1 MRISLSLKLI
11 LFLLML
17 SLLSVGLVGF
27 FAKNVTSNE
36 FDRFR
41 LERDQTT
48 FLLQLTDYYR
58 NQGSWQGIDQAMRLE
73 NRPPQNRPQNGTQN
87 SPQNRTQDPVNPP
100 ARGAPPFVL
109 TDLEGLVLLPGGG
122 FRIGETLPPNLF
134 NQAAAVQVAGITV
147 GKLLTLEQPPQLD
160 AREQDFL
167 QRINRALLLAT
178 LGTMLLAVLLGW
190 LFSKWLLKPLQGL
203 IAGLH
208 SMRRGELQQHLS
220 VRSSDEIGELVQT
233 FNQMSSEIAQAHQL
247 RKQMT
252 ADIAHDL
259 KTPLTVILGHLE
271 GLREGVLQPSAK
283 RFNTLYWEAK
293 QLERLISDLRL
304 LSLSDAGEL
313 HLELYPTPLTPMLH
327 SILHSFEHVA
337 LQSQIQLSLELPPT
351 LPLLNLDASR
361 FTQIL
366 TNLLDNAL
374 RHTPEGGTVILGAR
388 AVQHGVH
395 IWVQDTG
402 QGIPA
407 EKLPHIFERFY
418 RADSARSL
426 ARSLEGVGGSGLG
439 LAICKSL
446 LEAHGGRIW
455 AESEQGKGS
464 CFWLEVPLGIS
475 LG

>member
-1 MRISLSLKLI
+1 MKGMRISLSLKLI
-11 LFLLML
+11 LFLVIL

-27 FAKNVTSNE
+27 FAKQVTSSE

-41 LERDQTT
+41 LERDRTT
-48 FLLQLTDYYR
+48 FLVLLTDYYQ
-58 NQGSWQGIDQAMRLE
+58 NQGSWQGIERIVRKQNKPFREIE
-73 NRPPQNRPQNGTQN
+73 NLGNPRDNQNLT
-87 SPQNRTQDPVNPP
+87 
-100 ARGAPPFVL
+100 ARAIPFVL
-109 TDLEGLVLLPGGG
+109 SDLSGQVLLPAGR
-122 FRIGETLPPNLF
+122 FRMGDTLPLELL
-134 NQAAAVQVAGITV
+134 QQTRAVQVAAKTV
-147 GKLLTLEQPPQLD
+147 GYLLTLEQPPQLD
-160 AREQDFL
+160 PKEQDFL
-167 QRINRALLLAT
+167 LRINRALLLAT
-178 LGTMLLAVLLGW
+178 LGTVFLAVLLGW

-203 IAGLH
+203 IVGLH
-208 SMRRGELQQHLS
+208 GMRRGELQQNLP

-233 FNQMSSEIAQAHQL
+233 FNQMSFEIAQANQL

-271 GLREGVLQPSAK
+271 GLREGVLQPTPK
-283 RFNTLYWEAK
+283 RFNTLYAEAK

-313 HLELYPTPLTPMLH
+313 HLERHPTPLTPMFQVV
-327 SILHSFEHVA
+327 LHSFENLA
-337 LQSQIQLSLELPPT
+337 QQRQINLSLELLPI

-361 FTQIL
+361 FTQVL

-374 RHTPEGGTVILGAR
+374 RYTPEGGKVLLGAR
-388 AVQHGVH
+388 VLAHSVQ

-418 RADSARSL
+418 RADQS
-426 ARSLEGVGGSGLG
+426 RSLEGGSSGLG

-464 CFWLEVPLGIS
+464 CFWLEVPLG
-475 LG
+475 

>member
-1 MRISLSLKLI
+1 MEGMRISLSLKLI
-11 LFLLML
+11 LFLVIL

-27 FAKNVTSNE
+27 FATQVTSSE

-41 LERDQTT
+41 LERDRTT
-48 FLLQLTDYYR
+48 FLAVLTDYYQ
-58 NQGSWQGIDQAMRLE
+58 NQGSWIGIEQVVRKQKKPPREME
-73 NRPPQNRPQNGTQN
+73 NLG
-87 SPQNRTQDPVNPP
+87 NPR
-100 ARGAPPFVL
+100 AIPFVL
-109 TDLEGLVLLPGGG
+109 SDVAGQVLLSTGR
-122 FRIGETLPPNLF
+122 FRVGDTLPLELW
-134 NQAAAVQVAGITV
+134 QQSEAVQVDGKTV
-147 GKLLTLEQPPQLD
+147 GHLLTLEQPPQLD
-160 AREQDFL
+160 PREQDFL
-167 QRINRALLLAT
+167 LRINRALLLGT
-178 LGTMLLAVLLGW
+178 LGTLLLAVLLGW
-190 LFSKWLLKPLQGL
+190 LFSRWLLKPLQGL
-203 IAGLH
+203 LAGLH
-208 SMRRGELQQHLS
+208 AVRRGELQQKLP

-233 FNQMSSEIAQAHQL
+233 FNQMSSEIAQANQL

-271 GLREGVLQPSAK
+271 GLREGVLQPTPK
-283 RFNTLYWEAK
+283 RFNTLYGEAK

-313 HLELYPTPLTPMLH
+313 HLELYPTPLEPMFQAV
-327 SILHSFEHVA
+327 LHSFENLA
-337 LQSQIQLSLELPPT
+337 QQRQINLSLELPAT

-361 FTQIL
+361 FTQVL

-388 AVQHGVH
+388 ASGSLLAHCVK

-418 RADSARSL
+418 RADQS
-426 ARSLEGVGGSGLG
+426 RSLEGGGSGLG

-455 AESEQGKGS
+455 AESVQGKGS
-464 CFWLEVPLGIS
+464 CFWLEVPLG
-475 LG
+475 